1 MNYIRIDKVNSA
13 NGPGVRTVLWVAG
26 CNHHCNGCHN
36 PETWSPSAGKKFDDA
51 AMEELMNSLSQP
63 FIEGLTF
70 SGGDPLYPD
79 NREEVLSISKAI
91 KETLPKKT
99 IWLWTGYL
107 WDEIKDLE
115 ILKYVD
121 VLVDGPF
128 ILVQKDMRLP
138 YAGSKNQRVIDVQ
151 KSLADNNIRLWN
163 KK

>member
-36 PETWSPSAGKKFDDA
+36 PETWSPLAGKKFDDA
-51 AMEELMNSLSQP
+51 AMEELMSSLSQP

-107 WDEIKDLE
+107 WEEIKDLE
-115 ILKYVD
+115 ILKYID

-128 ILVQKDMRLP
+128 VLAKKDMRLP
-138 YAGSKNQRVIDVQ
+138 YAGSQNQRVIDVQ

-163 KK
+163 RK